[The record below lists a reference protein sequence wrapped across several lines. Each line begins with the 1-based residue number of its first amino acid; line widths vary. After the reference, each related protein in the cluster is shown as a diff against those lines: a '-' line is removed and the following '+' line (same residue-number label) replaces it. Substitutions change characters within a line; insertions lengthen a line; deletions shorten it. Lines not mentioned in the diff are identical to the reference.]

1 MSCFRTYPRFLAHE
15 ANYGS
20 LRGGSGFH
28 GSGGDAFNGALAL
41 VLAEGRPMQEA
52 IRFANAAGALTVTR
66 KGAQDAL
73 PTREEI
79 ASLLMQSQG

>member
-1 MSCFRTYPRFLAHE
+1 MKRIMAPSVAALDSTA
-15 ANYGS
+15 A
-20 LRGGSGFH
+20 
-28 GSGGDAFNGALAL
+28 GDAFNGALAL